1 MNIGMFQPQNPPQP
15 QYNPT
20 NLIISVD
27 QNIGKEYL
35 KKAIE
40 EYHTEIL
47 YDYNIISSMAIK
59 IPPEKNIEDAIEF
72 FKKVHGV
79 IAVERDGIVQAF

>member
-1 MNIGMFQPQNPPQP
+1 
-15 QYNPT
+15 
-20 NLIISVD
+20 
-27 QNIGKEYL
+27 
-35 KKAIE
+35 
-40 EYHTEIL
+40 
-47 YDYNIISSMAIK
+47 MAIK